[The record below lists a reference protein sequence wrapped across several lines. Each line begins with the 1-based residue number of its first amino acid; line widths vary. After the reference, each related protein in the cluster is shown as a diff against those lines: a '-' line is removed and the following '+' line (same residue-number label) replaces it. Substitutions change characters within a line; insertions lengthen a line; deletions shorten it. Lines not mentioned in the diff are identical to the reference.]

1 MADFEFEPEKALA
14 VTAYLAEQSGQT
26 MYTILKMIYVA
37 DRMHLERYGRP
48 ITGDAYI
55 AMLQG
60 ACPSKIYD
68 SMKALRG
75 DLNTN
80 FLPESASYLTVD
92 ATTHDV
98 DVVKRPPMDV
108 LSASD
113 VECLEQTIVI
123 LKNRGSRHMRDLAHD
138 SVWKNTAKNTQMG
151 TLEIAKYTQDGDALV
166 SHLKTKFAV

>member
-26 MYTILKMIYVA
+26 MYTILKMVYVA

-48 ITGDAYI
+48 ITGDAFI
-55 AMLQG
+55 AMPQG

-68 SMKALRG
+68 SMKSLRG
-75 DLNTN
+75 DQNIN
-80 FLPESASYLTVD
+80 FLPEGEKFLTVD

-98 DVVKRPPMDV
+98 DVVQRPPMDV

-113 VECLEQTIVI
+113 LECLEQTIAI
-123 LKNRGSRHMRDLAHD
+123 LKIRGGRHIRDLAHD
-138 SVWKNTAKNTQMG
+138 SAWENTVKNTQMG
-151 TLEIAKYTQDGDALV
+151 TLEIAKTTQDGDALV
-166 SHLKTKFAV
+166 SHLKTKFAA